1 LGKGETKVKIKYILK
16 SSVAAAAL
24 FALAAPVANAANE
37 NVMSSKKSSLTV
49 SGQVVRSIFYAD
61 DGHDEAMFHAGGK
74 VTTSRVRW
82 IASSKFNQNINV
94 GAKIEM
100 NIPLGNAQGSMTLT
114 GGQSGDGAGD
124 GSTNTTAWG
133 IRQEYIWIKHKKFG
147 SIRMGHTDGAS
158 NGTAEKN
165 MAGISNEDSN
175 GTTNGS
181 GITFIN
187 TTGATGAETVG
198 SAIGDVN
205 NNHDGA
211 SRQDALRYDTPKF
224 LGFSAAGAAMAD
236 GNWDVGL
243 GYSGKFGPLAV
254 VWAAGYYDRHTGS
267 TTVQYDLATSG
278 GIKHDSGLNASF
290 SLGKRQYK
298 GLGAGPDIATTPVAH
313 EAGSAGGT
321 TNSRWA
327 SDSAYFSIGYQAKIF
342 GSGGTN
348 FAVSTQQT
356 DNFSKNADEFEAVTF
371 SAEQSFNSIGAK
383 VMIQYSTMELEQ
395 YSAGVKQTFS
405 DIDTF
410 TLQTL
415 FAF

>member
-1 LGKGETKVKIKYILK
+1 VKIKYILK

-37 NVMSSKKSSLTV
+37 NVMSSKNSSLTV
-49 SGQVVRSIFYAD
+49 SGQVVRSIFHAD

-74 VTTSRVRW
+74 VTSSRVRW

-124 GSTNTTAWG
+124 GTTNTNAWG
-133 IRQEYIWIKHKKFG
+133 IRQEYIWVKHKKFG

-165 MAGISNEDSN
+165 MVGISNEDSN
-175 GTTNGS
+175 GTTNGT

-187 TTGATGAETVG
+187 TTGAAGAETVG
-198 SAIGDVN
+198 AAITAVN

-211 SRQDALRYDTPKF
+211 SRQDVLRYDTPKF
-224 LGFSAAGAAMAD
+224 NGFSAAVATMGDA
-236 GNWDVGL
+236 NWDVGL

-298 GLGAGPDIATTPVAH
+298 GHGAGEDTSRAAVAH
-313 EAGSAGGT
+313 EAGSAGGAT
-321 TNSRWA
+321 WSRWA

-342 GSGGTN
+342 SLGGTN
-348 FAVSTQQT
+348 FSVSHQST
-356 DNFSKNADEFEAVTF
+356 DNYSKNADEFEAVTL
-371 SAEQSFNSIGAK
+371 SAEQSFSSIGAK

-405 DIDTF
+405 DIDTL
-410 TLQTL
+410 TLQTI